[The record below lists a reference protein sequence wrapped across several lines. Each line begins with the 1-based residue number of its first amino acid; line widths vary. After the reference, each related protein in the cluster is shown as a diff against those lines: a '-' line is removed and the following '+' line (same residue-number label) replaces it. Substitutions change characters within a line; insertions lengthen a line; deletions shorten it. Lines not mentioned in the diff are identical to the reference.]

1 MTRTVCEALPVTET
15 DIGALCQS
23 AARPDP
29 RRTDIRSYPFVVET
43 QGRYGDMDA
52 NGHMNN
58 LAVESLHEDVRAR
71 MNRTVMPGVYD
82 NGRRPFRLV
91 SAQNVVHFLA
101 ESTWPSV
108 FRAAIGVGRIGTS
121 SFVASSALFIGDACI
136 STCDTVLV
144 VVGDD
149 GPRSIPDD
157 ARVRLQDL
165 LLRVQH

>member
-1 MTRTVCEALPVTET
+1 MSEPENADAVGR
-15 DIGALCQS
+15 LCQS

-29 RRTDIRSYPFVVET
+29 RRADIRIYPFVVDI

-71 MNRTVMPGVYD
+71 MNRMVLPGIYD
-82 NGRRPFRLV
+82 AGKRQFRLV

-101 ESTWPSV
+101 ESMWPGV
-108 FRAAIGVGRIGTS
+108 FQAAVGVGRVGGS
-121 SFVASSALFIGDACI
+121 SFVASSAVFIEGRCI

-144 VVGDD
+144 TLNDD
-149 GPRSIPDD
+149 GPRPIPEE
-157 ARVRLQDL
+157 ARVRLRDMM
-165 LLRVQH
+165 LRVDE